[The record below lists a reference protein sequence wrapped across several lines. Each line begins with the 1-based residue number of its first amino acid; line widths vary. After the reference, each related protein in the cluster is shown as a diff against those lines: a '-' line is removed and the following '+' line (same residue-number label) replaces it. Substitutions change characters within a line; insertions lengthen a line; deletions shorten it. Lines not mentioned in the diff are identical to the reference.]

1 MVLQLIKLALGPI
14 LLFQGRAVRRNTP
27 TLPEPPGERHG
38 VTGNGT
44 PLKLLVIG
52 DSSAAGIG
60 APHQHQALL
69 GQLVGNLM
77 RHHRVEWTLQAASG
91 ATTSLTLQNLRERE
105 GDHYDVVLTSIGLN
119 DVTSGIGKTLWL
131 GQQADLR
138 RILKNDFK
146 AKLII
151 VSGLPPVHGFPALP
165 QPLRWY
171 LGRIATQF
179 DSGLKESIA
188 KEKNTVFL
196 SLRFTENVAWM
207 ASDGFHPGPEIYTQ
221 WAERAAAIVNARANA

>member
-1 MVLQLIKLALGPI
+1 MGHHLIKLALGPI
-14 LLFQGRAVRRNTP
+14 LLLQGRAVRRSTP
-27 TLPEPPGERHG
+27 VLPEPPGDRRG
-38 VTGNGT
+38 VKGNGP
-44 PLKLLVIG
+44 PLKLLVMG

-69 GQLVGNLM
+69 GRLVGNLM
-77 RHHRVEWTLQAASG
+77 RSHRVEWTLQAGSG
-91 ATTSLTLQNLRERE
+91 ATTALILRNLRELE
-105 GDHYDVVLTSIGLN
+105 GAHYDVVVTSLGLN
-119 DVTSGIGKTLWL
+119 DVTSGVGKTLWL
-131 GQQADLR
+131 DQQAELR

-151 VSGLPPVHGFPALP
+151 VSGLPPVHGFPVLP

-179 DSGLKESIA
+179 DSELQESVS
-188 KEKNTVFL
+188 KDKDTVFL
-196 SLRFTENVAWM
+196 SLRFTENAALM

-221 WAERAAAIVNARANA
+221 WAERAAAIVHGRADV